1 MRIAVAADERVG
13 VAETLLDEL
22 RRRGHEPLAHGAL
35 AAGERGDWA
44 LFLNFAAYVT
54 IFIGVVN
61 LIPLPPLDGGHLMLL
76 AWEKVTGRQADYR
89 KLVPVSAAV
98 IVFLSVFAIA
108 TVFLDITEP
117 LPLI

>member
-1 MRIAVAADERVG
+1 MG
-13 VAETLLDEL
+13 VS
-22 RRRGHEPLAHGAL
+22 RQIGG
-35 AAGERGDWA
+35 AGERGDWA

-61 LIPLPPLDGGHLMLL
+61 LIPLPPLDGGHLMLPG
-76 AWEKVTGRQADYR
+76 EKVTGRQADYR
-89 KLVPVSAAV
+89 RLVPVSAAV